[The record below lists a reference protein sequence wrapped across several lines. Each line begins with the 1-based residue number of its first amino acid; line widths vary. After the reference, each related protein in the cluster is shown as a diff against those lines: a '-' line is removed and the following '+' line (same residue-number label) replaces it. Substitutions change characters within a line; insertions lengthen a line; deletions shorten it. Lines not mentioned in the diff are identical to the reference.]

1 MEPDGFYRC
10 PACGRCYKWT
20 GTPDK
25 CAVCG
30 ASAGS
35 TKHDKNVDSLPR
47 NAEPLTDKFKLA
59 VSRAKGNF

>member
-30 ASAGS
+30 ASGNS
-35 TKHDKNVDSLPR
+35 TKHDKNAD
-47 NAEPLTDKFKLA
+47 ALTDKFKLA